1 MFHTNSLL
9 TIEQI
14 YNFLKESPDF
24 MNYSQFDKLKVFF
37 SELHDHEMGAFEAK
51 KPLKFT
57 LNFDKS
63 WLVIDAIAAPIFN
76 NKELFL
82 NWVCIRLN
90 VAS

>member
-14 YNFLKESPDF
+14 YNFLKESPEF
-24 MNYSQFDKLKVFF
+24 MNNSQFDKLKVFL
-37 SELHDHEMGAFEAK
+37 SELHDHKMGDFEVN

-57 LNFDKS
+57 LNFNKS
-63 WLVIDAIAAPIFN
+63 WLVIDAIIAPIFN

-82 NWVCIRLN
+82 SWLCIRLN
-90 VAS
+90 ISS

>member
-9 TIEQI
+9 TVEQI

-24 MNYSQFDKLKVFF
+24 INNNQFDKLKVFL
-37 SELHDHEMGAFEAK
+37 SELHDHKIGAFEAK

-57 LNFDKS
+57 INFNKS

>member
-1 MFHTNSLL
+1 MPNTNSLVA
-9 TIEQI
+9 IEQI

-24 MNYSQFDKLKVFF
+24 MNNSQFDKLKVFF
-37 SELHDHEMGAFEAK
+37 SELHDHEMGDFEAK

-63 WLVIDAIAAPIFN
+63 WLVIDAIAAPTFN

-90 VAS
+90 VAI

>member
-9 TIEQI
+9 TVEQI

-24 MNYSQFDKLKVFF
+24 INNNQFDKLKVFL
-37 SELHDHEMGAFEAK
+37 SELHDHKIGAFEAK

-57 LNFDKS
+57 LNFNKS